1 MHRTITALTALM
13 VAAAFC
19 VALQVASAMESKEA
33 TNPKKPDATIEL
45 KGEAVAVGVGVSWE
59 SGTLTYKG
67 KVYPISVT
75 GLDVGDVGI
84 ARITASG
91 KVYDLKKLADFNG
104 NYAAVGAE
112 ATIGG
117 GASAIAMENQN
128 RVRVN
133 LVSTTQGVKL
143 ALATGGVGIKINK

>member
-1 MHRTITALTALM
+1 MHRTTTAFVVT
-13 VAAAFC
+13 AAFF
-19 VALQVASAMESKEA
+19 VALQVARATESTVAAKA
-33 TNPKKPDATIEL
+33 KKPDATIEL
-45 KGEAVAVGVGVSWE
+45 KGGSVAAGVGVSWE

-67 KVYPISVT
+67 KTYPISVT

-117 GASAIAMENQN
+117 GISAVAMENQH

-143 ALATGGVGIKINK
+143 ALATGGVGMKINK

>member
-1 MHRTITALTALM
+1 MHRTIIAL
-13 VAAAFC
+13 AFIVSLC
-19 VALQVASAMESKEA
+19 VALHVATAKVGQEEA
-33 TNPKKPDATIEL
+33 KPKKPDATVDL
-45 KGEAVAVGVGVSWE
+45 KGGSVAAGVGISWE

-67 KVYPISVT
+67 RTYPISVT
-75 GLDVGDVGI
+75 GLDIGDVG
-84 ARITASG
+84 AAKVTASG
-91 KVYDLKKLADFNG
+91 KVYDLKRLDDFDG

-117 GASAIAMENQN
+117 GVSVITMENQK

-143 ALATGGVGIKINK
+143 ALATGGVGMTIKK